1 MPQLIYNAKADVNS
15 LMRTAQL
22 SFVSILLIAMIYGN
36 TQNSANAL
44 LDQSESVYTPF
55 DKVLLRIFSPDSN
68 DHHNEIDTIKALV
81 TSSFSQKEFVLHETG
96 LNTSIFEEEIRF
108 SPDLSK
114 FPGDVQTRRDDG
126 VSVTFRI
133 DSDTVVTQSIYVNY
147 HVGKAS
153 FDKPSYGFGDQS
165 RVTIEDPDMNR
176 NPDTVDT
183 VSARIWSDTDRGGLF
198 VTLRET
204 GARTG
209 AFEET
214 ITFTNDDA
222 SSGTRLKV
230 SDGDML
236 VLKYTDDTLPP
247 PAKLA
252 ADGIET
258 VEVWEIFANSVFG
271 SKQMLQETVSSS
283 EPSLLNTS
291 GESISKILAGEH
303 LIVQSEIANN
313 RNMKQPFAYIVQIK
327 DIDGTTVSLSWL
339 SSELTP
345 AGATTVTQSWLPSIP
360 GRYSV
365 EIFVWDNLT
374 NPTVLSATRTMTI
387 EVR

>member
-1 MPQLIYNAKADVNS
+1 
-15 LMRTAQL
+15 MRTAQL
-22 SFVSILLIAMIYGN
+22 SFVSVLLIAMIYGN
-36 TQNSANAL
+36 TQNSVNAL

-133 DSDTVVTQSIYVNY
+133 DSNTVVTQSILVNY

-153 FDKPSYGFGDQS
+153 FDKPFYGFGDQA
-165 RVTIEDPDMNR
+165 RITIEDPDMNR

-183 VSARIWSDTDRGGLF
+183 VSARIWSDTDRGGLL

-209 AFEET
+209 TFEET

-230 SDGDML
+230 SDGDTL

-258 VEVWEIFANSVFG
+258 VEVREIFADSVFG
-271 SKQMLQETVSSS
+271 SKQMLQETMSSS

-291 GESISKILAGEH
+291 GESISKILTGEH
-303 LIVQSEIANN
+303 LIIQSEIANN
-313 RNMKQPFAYIVQIK
+313 RNVKQPFVYIVQIK
-327 DIDGTTVSLSWL
+327 NVDGTTVSLSWL
-339 SSELTP
+339 ASELTP
-345 AGATTVTQSWLPSIP
+345 TSSSTVTQSWFPSTP
-360 GRYSV
+360 GRYSIEV
-365 EIFVWDNLT
+365 FVWDNLT
-374 NPTVLSATRTMTI
+374 NPTGLSATRTKI
-387 EVR
+387 VEVGNL

>member
-1 MPQLIYNAKADVNS
+1 
-15 LMRTAQL
+15 
-22 SFVSILLIAMIYGN
+22 MIYSN

-68 DHHNEIDTIKALV
+68 DHHDEIDTIKALV

-153 FDKPSYGFGDQS
+153 LDKPSYGFGDQA

-209 AFEET
+209 TFEET
-214 ITFTNDDA
+214 MTFTNDDA

-230 SDGDML
+230 SDGDTL

-258 VEVWEIFANSVFG
+258 VEVREIFANSVFG
-271 SKQMLQETVSSS
+271 NKQMLQETVSSS

-303 LIVQSEIANN
+303 LIVRSEIANN

-327 DIDGTTVSLSWL
+327 DTDGTTVSLSWL

-345 AGATTVTQSWLPSIP
+345 TGSSTVTQSWLPP
-360 GRYSV
+360 TAGRYSIEV
-365 EIFVWDNLT
+365 FVWDNLT
-374 NPTVLSATRTMTI
+374 NPTVLSATRTMTM